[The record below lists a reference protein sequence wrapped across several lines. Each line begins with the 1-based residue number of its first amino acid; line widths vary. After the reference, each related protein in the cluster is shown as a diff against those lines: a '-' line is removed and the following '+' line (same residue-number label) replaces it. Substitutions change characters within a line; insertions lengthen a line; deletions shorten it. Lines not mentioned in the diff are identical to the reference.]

1 MNGLVEGP
9 LLVGGVGPWPPAVLM
24 CTLSF
29 PITSIRLLFVAST
42 RCLADLK

>member
-9 LLVGGVGPWPPAVLM
+9 LLVGGVGPGPPAALM